1 MNWKNKL
8 DEALSQISEDAL
20 LAHETRMVQFRFLSE
35 IDRLMD
41 ERNFSKKELAK
52 AIGTS
57 PSYITQLFKGTK
69 PLNLETIAKFQKI
82 FGVKFDVE
90 AKLLVDKYRRETPE
104 QEFTPSYTEN
114 LQGFWISRFVSFSD
128 ADTLAC
134 YNPLV
139 LPQSEA
145 DVEYPQSA

>member
-90 AKLLVDKYRRETPE
+90 AKLLVDK
-104 QEFTPSYTEN
+104 
-114 LQGFWISRFVSFSD
+114 
-128 ADTLAC
+128 
-134 YNPLV
+134 
-139 LPQSEA
+139 
-145 DVEYPQSA
+145 